1 MQKRT
6 LGRSGMEV
14 SSLAFAGNVF
24 VWTADE
30 STSMCLL
37 DRFVNEGFNFI
48 DTAETYSRWV
58 PGNKGGESETISCT
72 TSIHHSPHY
81 G

>member
-1 MQKRT
+1 
-6 LGRSGMEV
+6 
-14 SSLAFAGNVF
+14 
-24 VWTADE
+24 
-30 STSMCLL
+30 MCLL